1 MEQTEKP
8 ENYIEIPTLSLN
20 QLLGKGKLQNMFY
33 GIWEKKIIKSTTCQ
47 TSCDWIK
54 QHYEENTRTSVVIN
68 KSKIKTNPLN
78 IQQKNLEKE
87 QQDINKSK
95 ESRTEQ

>member
-1 MEQTEKP
+1 M
-8 ENYIEIPTLSLN
+8 
-20 QLLGKGKLQNMFY
+20 
-33 GIWEKKIIKSTTCQ
+33 IKSTTCQ

-54 QHYEENTRTSVVIN
+54 QRYEENTRTSVVIN
-68 KSKIKTNPLN
+68 KKRIKTNPLN